1 MLPIQPRPALTLEM
15 GPESRDIRN
24 RKTRTH
30 LRVVEMWGW
39 EPVLISLKKEGWMSW
54 SREGVR
60 IRSMTHHSASA

>member
-54 SREGVR
+54 S
-60 IRSMTHHSASA
+60 